1 MLRYVRLFLPFIVI
15 LLVAGQLS
23 PLIARICSA
32 QAIPWN
38 EALEGARILGNFR
51 HLLDPETLM
60 AGDVF
65 LMGTSRT
72 TSAFAPPVL
81 EAALAQAF
89 PEEGSWNVVNL
100 QTYGRYAQRA
110 EDVLERIN
118 PDARLIVFE
127 FSPFLFTMNRKRLS
141 SPPISRDT
149 GEPSKSRNYAS
160 RVRWIRCS
168 VWRIAF
174 FWTRP
179 TSIAMCYRSFEIWR
193 AARACTMYCA

>member
-1 MLRYVRLFLPFIVI
+1 MQRS
-15 LLVAGQLS
+15 GN
-23 PLIARICSA
+23 
-32 QAIPWN
+32 PWN

-81 EAALAQAF
+81 EATLAQAF

-110 EDVLERIN
+110 EDVLERIS

-127 FSPFLFTMNRKRLS
+127 FSPFLFTYESEALV
-141 SPPISRDT
+141 
-149 GEPSKSRNYAS
+149 EPSDFTRYRRAIEVEELRLQGALDSMLGMENRVFLDPAYLYSYVLPQLRNLESCQGLYYVLRLKGPGESAAQAM
-160 RVRWIRCS
+160 RNEIPVYL
-168 VWRIAF
+168 
-174 FWTRP
+174 
-179 TSIAMCYRSFEIWR
+179 SILP
-193 AARACTMYCA
+193 